1 MRTPLIAANWK
12 MHKTVDEAMAFLKVF
27 RRLTKDVTGVDI
39 VIAPPFTALT
49 AVVAAVQGSSIAVA
63 GQDVFWEADGAFT
76 GAISPKLLLQTG
88 ATRVIIG
95 HSERRQIFG
104 DSDEAVNRKMSSA
117 LDFGLAPILCVG
129 ETLEER
135 DNDETLTV
143 LTRQICR
150 GLDGLAG
157 RNIAPLVVAYE
168 PVWAIG
174 TGHHATAEQAG
185 QAHSHI
191 RTTLRKKFGKG
202 AAESCRIVYGG
213 SVKPGN
219 VRDLVA
225 QSEIDGALVGGASL
239 DPESFFEIVE
249 GGRITTV

>member
-12 MHKTVDEAMAFLKVF
+12 MHKTVDEAGAFLKVF

-49 AVVAAVQGSSIAVA
+49 AVVAGVQGSSIAVA
-63 GQDVFWEADGAFT
+63 GQDVFWEAEGAFT
-76 GAISPKLLLQTG
+76 GAISPTLLLQTG

-104 DSDEAVNRKMSSA
+104 DSDETVNRKMRSA
-117 LDFGLAPILCVG
+117 LDFGLAPILCIG

-135 DNDETLTV
+135 NNDETLNV
-143 LTRQICR
+143 LTRQICQ

-191 RTTLRKKFGKG
+191 RTT
-202 AAESCRIVYGG
+202 
-213 SVKPGN
+213 PGN
-219 VRDLVA
+219 VRELVA
-225 QSEIDGALVGGASL
+225 QPESDGALVGGASL

>member
-12 MHKTVDEAMAFLKVF
+12 MHKTVDEAEAFLDVF
-27 RRLTKDVTGVDI
+27 RRLAENVTGVDI

-49 AVVAAVQGSSIAVA
+49 AVVAGVQGSSIAVA
-63 GQDVFWEADGAFT
+63 GQDIFWESKGAFT
-76 GAISPKLLLQTG
+76 GAISPSLLLQTG
-88 ATRVIIG
+88 ATYVIIG
-95 HSERRQIFG
+95 HSERRQLFG
-104 DSDEAVNRKMSSA
+104 DSNEAVNKKMRSA
-117 LDFGLAPILCVG
+117 LGFGLAPIFCVG
-129 ETLEER
+129 EPLEER
-135 DNDETLTV
+135 NNGETLTV
-143 LTRQICR
+143 LTNQIFQ

-157 RNIAPLVVAYE
+157 KNLAPLVIAYE

-191 RTTLRKKFGKG
+191 RATLREKFGKG

-219 VRDLVA
+219 VRGLVT
-225 QSEIDGALVGGASL
+225 QPEIDGALVGGASL

-249 GGRITTV
+249 GGRVTTV